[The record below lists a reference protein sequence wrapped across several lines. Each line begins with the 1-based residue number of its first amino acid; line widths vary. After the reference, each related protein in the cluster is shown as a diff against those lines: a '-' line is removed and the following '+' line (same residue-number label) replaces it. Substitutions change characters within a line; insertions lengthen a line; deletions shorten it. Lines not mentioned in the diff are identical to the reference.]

1 MADDARA
8 SALRPAQR
16 VVPPVTGNRRT
27 AATPVV
33 DSHQHFWDLKKLSYD
48 WMGSGPSP
56 LRRNF
61 LPGDLEPLIDA
72 AGVDST
78 VIVQAHQSLDEARW
92 IISLAEKHDFIAG
105 TVCWV
110 DLTDARLGATLDRL
124 QKSKYFNGVRHIWH
138 DEADDAWIMKPA
150 VIRGLKELA
159 RREVPYDFLTFPQ
172 HLKYVP
178 RVYDRVP
185 GLSGV
190 IDHIS
195 KPAIAKFQMEPWAA
209 DIARVAEI
217 PGMHCKVSGMVTEAR
232 RGLWRPADLKPYVKH
247 VASVFGYDRLMFGSD
262 WPVCTLAGSY
272 QQVFDAA
279 REALGKLSETARAK
293 VFGGNAIKFYRL
305 AT

>member
-1 MADDARA
+1 MVN
-8 SALRPAQR
+8 P
-16 VVPPVTGNRRT
+16 RRMPG
-27 AATPVV
+27 TPVV
-33 DSHQHFWDLKKLSYD
+33 DSHQHFWDIKKLSYD
-48 WMGSGPSP
+48 WMGTGPSP

-61 LPGDLEPLIDA
+61 LPGDLRPLIEE
-72 AGVDST
+72 AGVDHT

-110 DLTDARLGATLDRL
+110 DLAGAGLGKALDRL

-138 DEADDAWIMKPA
+138 DEADDAWIMRPG
-150 VIRGLKELA
+150 VIRGLRELA
-159 RREVPYDFLTFPQ
+159 RRGIPYDFLTYPQ

-185 GLSGV
+185 DLSGV

-195 KPAIAKFQMEPWAA
+195 KPAIAKAQMEPWAT
-209 DIARVAEI
+209 DLARVAEI
-217 PGMHCKVSGMVTEAR
+217 PNVLCKVSGMITEAR
-232 RGLWRPADLKPYVKH
+232 RGLWKPADLKPYVKH
-247 VASVFGYDRLMFGSD
+247 VVSVFGYDRLMLGSD

-272 QQVFDAA
+272 KQVFDAA
-279 REALGKLSETARAK
+279 VLALGKLSGTARAR

-305 AT
+305 AI